1 MDTVS
6 LKDVEE
12 LLKLIY
18 AGNIPYLVLNST
30 TKTSVLLF
38 YFRLFGT
45 LGTRPGFR
53 KLLFAT
59 QTLVVLW
66 FVGSI
71 LPGIFRCHPIHD
83 SWNPKLLGEPDV
95 RHDCINDNTYYFSSS
110 VLNVALDLWIL
121 LLPISII
128 WTLQLSARRKVG
140 LSAIFL
146 LGGFLCGASI
156 GRAYTIANVSL
167 SDFSYDTAPSAV
179 WSSVEISFGI
189 ICACLPTIPPVFQFC
204 SRRVRNA
211 TSQRRTTLESN
222 AVWYSEST
230 ATRGRQNER
239 RYLDEEL
246 TTLRPAYSNSKGPS
260 ERSGIRYGAEAIDD
274 NEGVPVAMRRSNQPS
289 GW

>member
-1 MDTVS
+1 MLSSYLEACTYHVHLLS
-6 LKDVEE
+6 LR
-12 LLKLIY
+12 Y
-18 AGNIPYLVLNST
+18 AY
-30 TKTSVLLF
+30 
-38 YFRLFGT
+38 
-45 LGTRPGFR
+45 
-53 KLLFAT
+53 A
-59 QTLVVLW
+59 
-66 FVGSI
+66 
-71 LPGIFRCHPIHD
+71 HIHC
-83 SWNPKLLGEPDV
+83 S
-95 RHDCINDNTYYFSSS
+95 
-110 VLNVALDLWIL
+110 
-121 LLPISII
+121 
-128 WTLQLSARRKVG
+128 LS
-140 LSAIFL
+140 
-146 LGGFLCGASI
+146 LCGASI

-167 SDFSYDTAPSAV
+167 SDFSCTYSELSVDFSAVRGSFSYSPLADTSSDDTAPSAV